1 MPVSTSFSGGVWGI
15 LLTRRSLR
23 AARATSPVACRP
35 VAVHAVVKDDG
46 HAVRF
51 VLRRDRANGDVVTTT
66 ESTTQRTVTKLSF
79 PALTAMVVGSMVG
92 AGVFQLPA
100 RFASHTG
107 VYGALIAWGI
117 AGLGM
122 LTLAFV
128 FQNLAVRKPD
138 LDNGVYVYAREGFGI
153 YPGFLSAVGFW
164 ASACA
169 GNAFYWVLIT
179 TTISQLFP
187 DLEPAFGQGD
197 TWIAFL
203 VSAAAVWGFFLLI
216 RRGVQGAAAINLV
229 VTIAKLVP
237 LALFLVLVIIYF
249 KADVF
254 VDNLTGGYD
263 VSGGDS
269 LFGQVRGTMLV
280 TVFVFLGIEGAS
292 VYSRYARKRTDV
304 GKATVL
310 GFLSV
315 LALFASISILSYGI
329 LPKDQIANLSQPS
342 VGGILDAA
350 VGTWGGTLIR
360 VGLIVSVLGAYLA
373 WQLLAADVVYAAAK
387 DRDLPAYFSRLN
399 RRDVPEN
406 AVLWTSIFVT
416 AILFAVQFVSNALD
430 FTLDLTAALAL
441 APFALASAYA
451 VKIALTRDGYHGA
464 VEATRSREL
473 VVAVISTV
481 YTLFLL
487 WAADYTF
494 LFLACI
500 LLAPATLLYYLAR
513 REQRVAVFTRP
524 GLVTF
529 LAVLAGAVVGVVLLA
544 AGAVEI

>member
-1 MPVSTSFSGGVWGI
+1 
-15 LLTRRSLR
+15 
-23 AARATSPVACRP
+23 
-35 VAVHAVVKDDG
+35 
-46 HAVRF
+46 
-51 VLRRDRANGDVVTTT
+51 
-66 ESTTQRTVTKLSF
+66 
-79 PALTAMVVGSMVG
+79 
-92 AGVFQLPA
+92 
-100 RFASHTG
+100 
-107 VYGALIAWGI
+107 
-117 AGLGM
+117 
-122 LTLAFV
+122 
-128 FQNLAVRKPD
+128 
-138 LDNGVYVYAREGFGI
+138 
-153 YPGFLSAVGFW
+153 
-164 ASACA
+164 
-169 GNAFYWVLIT
+169 
-179 TTISQLFP
+179 
-187 DLEPAFGQGD
+187 
-197 TWIAFL
+197 
-203 VSAAAVWGFFLLI
+203 
-216 RRGVQGAAAINLV
+216 
-229 VTIAKLVP
+229 
-237 LALFLVLVIIYF
+237 
-249 KADVF
+249 
-254 VDNLTGGYD
+254 
-263 VSGGDS
+263 
-269 LFGQVRGTMLV
+269 
-280 TVFVFLGIEGAS
+280 
-292 VYSRYARKRTDV
+292 
-304 GKATVL
+304 
-310 GFLSV
+310 
-315 LALFASISILSYGI
+315 
-329 LPKDQIANLSQPS
+329 
-342 VGGILDAA
+342 
-350 VGTWGGTLIR
+350 
-360 VGLIVSVLGAYLA
+360 VGLIISVLGAYLA